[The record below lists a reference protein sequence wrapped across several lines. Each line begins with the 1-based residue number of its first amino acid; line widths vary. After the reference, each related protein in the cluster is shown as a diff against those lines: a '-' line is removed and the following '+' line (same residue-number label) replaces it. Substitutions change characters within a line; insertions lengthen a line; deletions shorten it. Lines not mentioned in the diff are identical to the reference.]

1 MVTQAPRKLFVLL
14 RDVLEEAGY
23 SRISSESL
31 RVIGQTIAGTG
42 KMRGQLLAE
51 TRPRDILLPWRAL
64 RIVGWF
70 MIVIG
75 VLLLL
80 REVSNYISTGAIDY
94 YLFLLA
100 VVLSLLGAKLP
111 GLNRFSSNF
120 IWIDVQGEAFPSSLG
135 EGTAE
140 IPGTLPI
147 VGDLRIRIKGASAI
161 SRNMVTRRKLL
172 RISDSAEIEKDF
184 RRVVDVVTRRV
195 LPGVRVTIPIEL
207 VREEPPPPPDD

>member
-14 RDVLEEAGY
+14 RDVLDEAGY
-23 SRISSESL
+23 SRISSKSL

-51 TRPRDILLPWRAL
+51 TRPRDVLLPWRAL

-70 MIVIG
+70 MIVMG

-100 VVLSLLGAKLP
+100 VVLGLLGAKLP

-135 EGTAE
+135 EGAAE
-140 IPGTLPI
+140 IPGTLPM

-195 LPGVRVTIPIEL
+195 LPGTRVTIPIEL
-207 VREEPPPPPDD
+207 VREESPPPPDD